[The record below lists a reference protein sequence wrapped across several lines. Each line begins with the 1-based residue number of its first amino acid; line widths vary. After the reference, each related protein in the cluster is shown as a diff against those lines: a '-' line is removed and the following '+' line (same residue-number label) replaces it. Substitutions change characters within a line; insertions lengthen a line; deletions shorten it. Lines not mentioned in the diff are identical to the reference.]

1 MDLRTLTPLP
11 LRSAGHAAELHLGA
25 PQRSG
30 PMTVAPIFGPDRGE
44 RFMTP
49 LTGLKLSRVAGY
61 GNVEMECRPSAHGG
75 VAIVPLHIGYVQ
87 DRAQNHALCRSAL
100 LAAGQ
105 KIMFDDACC
114 VQQGQ
119 GGLLEERD
127 QGFFV
132 LPLALRHEALSLRR
146 QKGYSKLWPAISTLC
161 KDMGLPERGHL
172 EQIICTQR
180 YYLTQYSSRFELEPG
195 QTGALFFVDDKL
207 VGLELGPTPSWF
219 AEVWMP
225 LVCFSYGAHAMPRE
239 VSRPRDV
246 PAPLLGTTAGALR
259 AALHAERRAAETQ
272 LWDRAAAMPAA
283 HFDADEEE
291 RLLDLSLFTV
301 QSDLFSGQVVEQDGR
316 PVYASVAARPEWLAA
331 A

>member
-1 MDLRTLTPLP
+1 MDVPLP
-11 LRSAGHAAELHLGA
+11 RALSALPIREARVEVGA
-25 PQRSG
+25 VQRSG
-30 PMTVAPIFGPDRGE
+30 IMAMAPLFTPPAGE
-44 RFMTP
+44 RFLPP
-49 LTGLKLSRVAGY
+49 LASLKLSRVAGY
-61 GNVEMECRPSAHGG
+61 GNVEMECRPSADGG

-119 GGLLEERD
+119 GGLLEGRD
-127 QGFFV
+127 QCFFV
-132 LPLALRHEALSLRR
+132 LPLALRHPALTMRR
-146 QKGYSKLWPAISTLC
+146 QKGYSKLWPAISGLC
-161 KDMGLPERGHL
+161 KAMGLPERGHL

-239 VSRPRDV
+239 ARPRETA
-246 PAPLLGTTAGALR
+246 APLLGATAGALR
-259 AALHAERRAAETQ
+259 AALHAERRAAETR
-272 LWDRAAAMPAA
+272 LWERAAAMPAA

-291 RLLDLSLFTV
+291 RLLDLSLYTV